1 MTESPDPQDPLGAQN
16 EPFFEKI
23 ERALRDLFERAK
35 AQNELHFACSLNPE
49 FRGEQGPGWS
59 TADDVHSAFDEYL
72 AFLREGEFTSLKARV
87 ALAFYCPPAEASGYY
102 EIPKNMLRVV
112 GGQPYNLWPFQDLVE
127 THRKTGAVV
136 SPNANKVL
144 RDLAGHAATL
154 GLSELAEV
162 FRDAFDPDIR
172 NAYAHADYVIWKDG
186 LRLRKRNGGFPRKV
200 PWSEFQ
206 SRFDRGINLFYLAP
220 RNSERVRHLVPPSQ
234 TISSTDGRQPTGA
247 SVDHPV
253 RSGEED
259 VWDFGWARLSRLTAG
274 WIGPARRRPLSLSVR
289 PSSTGVERRHLV
301 VVDEGWSRLPE
312 HWCCAFRQA

>member
-206 SRFDRGINLFYLAP
+206 SRLIAESTFFTLLREIVNEYVTSYHPAKRFRARMDDNQPELLWTIPFDPEKRTFGI
-220 RNSERVRHLVPPSQ
+220 
-234 TISSTDGRQPTGA
+234 
-247 SVDHPV
+247 
-253 RSGEED
+253 SG
-259 VWDFGWARLSRLTAG
+259 GLG
-274 WIGPARRRPLSLSVR
+274 
-289 PSSTGVERRHLV
+289 
-301 VVDEGWSRLPE
+301 
-312 HWCCAFRQA
+312 